1 MQPSA
6 QNLKPPKPL
15 RSGRLSQRSGI
26 GSVSRTRCNASPT
39 VSSGSEVVQDPA
51 AATTAAC
58 EGEVGG
64 IDGASPV
71 HGTHR
76 ACGTE
81 VLMSPWGS
89 DAAVLMTAAQW
100 DMCTAERVSV
110 VPSTLGTELSV
121 EDIHGLS
128 VDLLGAHDVTTAQPE
143 GGFGIGALARLL
155 EAGGRAS
162 VRDLLRSHHCTSLWG
177 RVGLEYST

>member
-26 GSVSRTRCNASPT
+26 GGVCRTECNSSPT
-39 VSSGSEVVQDPA
+39 VSSSSEVVQDPA
-51 AATTAAC
+51 AATAAC
-58 EGEVGG
+58 EGEAGG

-76 ACGTE
+76 VCGTE

-89 DAAVLMTAAQW
+89 DAATLMTAAQW
-100 DMCTAERVSV
+100 DMCTAERVSI

-128 VDLLGAHDVTTAQPE
+128 VDLMGAHDVTTAQPE
-143 GGFGIGALARLL
+143 SGSGTGALARLL